1 MRPHGMASTSA
12 AGDITPAVLA
22 IGRPDFAS
30 VLIDTLRRQAGVG
43 HCMVFSLSRAGAAHC
58 LLDVGNIP
66 TGGDLGAAYAGQFH
80 ESDPNRDA
88 LFEGEGGAPIMLPFF
103 APRMYGARYR
113 KIFFLDSG
121 IVDKCATAIWTGD
134 TCFYVNFYRITSQ
147 GRFDDAERAR
157 LQTIAPAIGASV
169 ARHFQQ
175 AATPDQSLAAL
186 FATRAPLSA
195 LTPREQEV
203 CRRILSGLSS
213 EAISQA
219 LGISLHSTLTYR
231 KRADE
236 RLGISSQSELFA
248 IVLGLLLETMGDGRA
263 YCRLM
268 ACQEVRR

>member
-1 MRPHGMASTSA
+1 MRPHGTPSTPA

-22 IGRPDFAS
+22 IGRPDFPK

-43 HCMVFSLSRAGAAHC
+43 HCMVFALTRAGATEC
-58 LLDVGNIP
+58 LLDAGNIP

-88 LFEGEGGAPIMLPFF
+88 LFEGEDSTPIALPSF

-113 KIFFLDSG
+113 KIFFNDSD
-121 IVDKCATAIWTGD
+121 IVDKCATAIWVDD

-147 GRFDDAERAR
+147 GRFGDAERAR
-157 LQTIAPAIGASV
+157 LQAIAPAIGASV

-175 AATPDQSLAAL
+175 VATATPDQSLAML
-186 FATRAPLSA
+186 FATRAPLSV

-203 CRRILSGLSS
+203 CRHILLGFSS
-213 EAISQA
+213 EAISRA

-231 KRADE
+231 KRAYE
-236 RLGISSQSELFA
+236 RLGISSQNELFS
-248 IVLGLLLETMGDGRA
+248 IVLGLLAAPRGLN
-263 YCRLM
+263 
-268 ACQEVRR
+268 

>member
-1 MRPHGMASTSA
+1 MRPHAMASNPA

-22 IGRPDFAS
+22 IGRPDFPK

-43 HCMVFSLSRAGAAHC
+43 HCMVFALTRTGAASC

-66 TGGDLGAAYAGQFH
+66 TGADLGAAYAGQFH

-88 LFEGEGGAPIMLPFF
+88 LFEAETSAPIVLPSF

-113 KIFFLDSG
+113 KIFFKDSD
-121 IVDKCATAIWTGD
+121 IVDKCATAIWVDD
-134 TCFYVNFYRITSQ
+134 TCFYVNFYRVTSQ
-147 GRFDDAERAR
+147 GCFGDAERAR

-175 AATPDQSLAAL
+175 AATAPLDQSLAAL

-195 LTPREQEV
+195 LTPREHEV
-203 CRRILSGLSS
+203 CRRIMLGFSS

-219 LGISLHSTLTYR
+219 LGISLHSILTYR
-231 KRADE
+231 KRAYQ

-248 IVLGLLLETMGDGRA
+248 IVL
-263 YCRLM
+263 RLF
-268 ACQEVRR
+268 AGPRSLN

>member
-1 MRPHGMASTSA
+1 MRLHEMAPKPA
-12 AGDITPAVLA
+12 AGDVTRTVLA
-22 IGRPDFAS
+22 IGRPDFPD

-43 HCMVFSLSRAGAAHC
+43 HCMVFALSRAGAASC
-58 LLDVGNIP
+58 LLDAGNIP
-66 TGGDLGAAYAGQFH
+66 TGSDLGAAYAGQFH

-88 LFEGEGGAPIMLPFF
+88 LFEGEGGAPIMLPSF

-113 KIFFLDSG
+113 KIFFNDSD

-147 GRFDDAERAR
+147 GRFGDAERAR

-175 AATPDQSLAAL
+175 AATPDQNLATL
-186 FATRAPLSA
+186 FATRAPLST
-195 LTPREQEV
+195 LTPREQDV
-203 CRRILSGLSS
+203 CRRILLGLSS

-231 KRADE
+231 KRAYE
-236 RLGISSQSELFA
+236 RLGISSQNELFA
-248 IVLGLLLETMGDGRA
+248 IVLRLLAGPHDLN
-263 YCRLM
+263 
-268 ACQEVRR
+268 